1 MKKLIRLAKKI
12 AVKDDC
18 RQYRFGVVGV
28 RRGGTIVVSRNI
40 PTRHPEPRAHAE
52 ARVVRKLNRGSTI
65 YVVRIDRKNRLTT
78 ARPCKDCQMIMKSSG
93 VKRCFYSISETEFGV
108 LEL

>member
-28 RRGGTIVVSRNI
+28 RKGGTIVTSRNI
-40 PTRHPEPRAHAE
+40 PTRHPDPRAHAE
-52 ARVVRKLNRGSTI
+52 ARVVRKLNKGSII

-78 ARPCKDCQMIMKSSG
+78 ARPCEKCQRAMRSRG